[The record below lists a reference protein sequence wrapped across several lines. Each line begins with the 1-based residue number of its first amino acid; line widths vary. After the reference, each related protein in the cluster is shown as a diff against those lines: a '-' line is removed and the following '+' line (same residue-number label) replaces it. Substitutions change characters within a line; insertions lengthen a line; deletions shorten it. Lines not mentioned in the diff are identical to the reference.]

1 MRPSPS
7 LLAAVFLLAF
17 IVPASAEDIEPLRLI
32 GLEIKDAVAA
42 CGLPQEMFSYRG
54 PEESLDNVV
63 FYYPDHCYLFWYKNR
78 VWQVRCDRRFAGAVF
93 GFTLGMSRDQVEK
106 SSPWVLVSNG
116 DSLYFDLEEGSYPV
130 RVRLVFTSS
139 QLTDIYVYRS
149 DF

>member
-7 LLAAVFLLAF
+7 LLAAVLLLVLL
-17 IVPASAEDIEPLRLI
+17 VPASAEDIEPLRLI

-63 FYYPDHCYLFWYKNR
+63 FYYPDHRYLFWYKNR

-93 GFTLGMSRDQVEK
+93 GFTLGMSRDQAEK
-106 SSPWVLVSNG
+106 SSPWLLVPSG

-130 RVRLVFTSS
+130 RVRLAFTSS